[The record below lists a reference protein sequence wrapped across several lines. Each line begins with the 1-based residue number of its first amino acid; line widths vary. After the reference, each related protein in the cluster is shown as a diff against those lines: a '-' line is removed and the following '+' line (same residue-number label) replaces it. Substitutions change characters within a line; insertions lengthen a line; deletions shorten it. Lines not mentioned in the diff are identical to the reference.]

1 MTQARLG
8 ATVARARR
16 YRERP
21 TAVSDFFKFKSFDYW
36 LLPEL
41 TTHLGF
47 LLALVFLAY
56 LIRQRRSPASTVA
69 WLLLVLFLPYVGVP
83 LYLMFGGRKMKRM
96 ARKKAQVYDRAH
108 SPPLSQADRSIERLL
123 LSYGA
128 PPARNGNRVELL
140 ARGEDAFGNL
150 VRIIDQAESSIHI
163 TTYILG
169 RDEVGAELVA
179 RLARKASEGVAVRL
193 LLDSVGS
200 WRVGRRFLAPLVKEG
215 ARVAY
220 FMPVLHIPFRGRANL
235 RNHRKI
241 VVVDSRVALTG
252 GMNLGLPYMGP
263 PSIPGLWRDLSAVV
277 EGPAVFDLESLFV
290 SDWAFATG
298 ENLSAQAAAMEE
310 AAKRSGKSGDPG
322 AKGSDSLVQV
332 VASGPDVPDD
342 PLYETLLSLMFAAR
356 ERIWVVT
363 PYFVPDEMLARG
375 LNLAARRGVDVR
387 LIVPARSN
395 HLSADLARESY
406 LRELHEAGG
415 KVYLEQSAMLHAK
428 AVLFDDQVA
437 VIGSANMDNRS
448 LFLNY
453 EVAVF
458 LYSLGQTAAISSWAM
473 GLQGDCLRDLP
484 QPGWVRELAE
494 NVVRLLS
501 PLL

>member
-1 MTQARLG
+1 VWEFL
-8 ATVARARR
+8 
-16 YRERP
+16 
-21 TAVSDFFKFKSFDYW
+21 KSTGYW

-56 LIRQRRSPASTVA
+56 LIKQKQKRSPASTMA
-69 WLLLVLFLPYVGVP
+69 WLLLILFLPYVGVP
-83 LYLMFGGRKMKRM
+83 LYLMLGGRKMIRM
-96 ARKKAQVYDRAH
+96 ARRKARVYDRTQPQ
-108 SPPLSQADRSIERLL
+108 PPSQLDSDTERFLM
-123 LSYGA
+123 SYGV
-128 PPARNGNRVELL
+128 PPASAGNRVELL
-140 ARGEDAFGNL
+140 THGEEAFGRL
-150 VRIIDQAESSIHI
+150 YRIIEEASSTIHI
-163 TTYILG
+163 TTYIFG
-169 RDEVGAELVA
+169 QDDVGDELIAL
-179 RLARKASEGVAVRL
+179 LARQAAKGVSVRL

-200 WRVGRRFLAPLVKEG
+200 WRIGRRYLAPLLKEG

-241 VVVDSRVALTG
+241 VVVDGRIALTG
-252 GMNLGLPYMGP
+252 GMNLARPYMSP
-263 PSIPGLWRDLSAVV
+263 APDPNRWLDLAAVV
-277 EGPAVFDLESLFV
+277 RGPAAADLESLFV

-298 ENLSAQAAAMEE
+298 EEVTAPARARVGKPNQGPEE
-310 AAKRSGKSGDPG
+310 GQDTAFVG
-322 AKGSDSLVQV
+322 ASTVQV

-342 PLYETLLSLMFAAR
+342 PLYETLVSAIFAAR
-356 ERIWVVT
+356 QRIWIVT
-363 PYFVPDEMLARG
+363 PYFVPDEMLVRA

-387 LIVPARSN
+387 LMVPARSN

-415 KVYLEQSAMLHAK
+415 QVLLYQPVMLHAK
-428 AVLFDDQVA
+428 AVIFDNQLA

-453 EVAVF
+453 EVALF
-458 LYSLGQTAAISSWAM
+458 LYTHEQVEAVSVWALW
-473 GLQGDCLRDLP
+473 LQSDCLRDLP
-484 QPGWVRELAE
+484 KPGWVRELAE